1 MPCSAQLVVF
11 LVATDPI
18 LCATL
23 LVAMTLGAMCCG
35 DNFCCALTATRS
47 LTCWGGYSF
56 TIPSGTYKAVAC
68 YGKAGVAVDDSDQ
81 IASCFGDSG
90 YGVEGCSTG
99 VAVQDVSCGFWGC
112 CAVLPSGSVSCW
124 GASTVYGANSR
135 PTYSDCESR
144 YGASSCSSV
153 AIGLD
158 SLKPAGTYTTVA
170 CGGKRAGH
178 FCCVQGA
185 GGSASCFGAG
195 SSDYTPSSVPS
206 TAFYQLSCG
215 TDFCCGLTSAGAM
228 QCWGN
233 LNYDS
238 GGGSDIPAT
247 LSGPYTQVA
256 CGNFAM
262 YALDAAGAIT
272 AYGRIFS
279 SSVGP
284 IPAGTSTIGVPS
296 ATFGTLPTNG
306 GFGHACAAYVQH
318 DAAITTARAAACWG
332 ADYSNQV
339 TNAPSSLVGRASTYL
354 YPAAL
359 GDFCHPHPF
368 LAFPCCPPPPKDCSL
383 LPNHCPS
390 RTTRICGISA
400 PCLHI
405 ATARRE
411 AGGLGCSLA
420 RQRCSGHY
428 AARHGD
434 HHASSWACCLVTRV
448 NTGLSAATAVAS
460 LSLKP
465 ATFFFFK

>member
-1 MPCSAQLVVF
+1 
-11 LVATDPI
+11 
-18 LCATL
+18 
-23 LVAMTLGAMCCG
+23 MTLGAMCCG
-35 DNFCCALTATRS
+35 DNFCCALTTSRS
-47 LTCWGGYSF
+47 LTCWGGHKF
-56 TIPSGTYKAVAC
+56 TVPSGTYKAVAC

-90 YGVEGCSTG
+90 YGSEGCSTG

-124 GASTVYGANSR
+124 GASTVYGTNSR
-135 PTYSDCESR
+135 PTYSECESQ
-144 YGASSCSSV
+144 YGASSCSAV

-158 SLKPAGTYTTVA
+158 SLKPVGTYTTVA

-185 GGSASCFGAG
+185 SGSASCFGAG
-195 SSDYTPSSVPS
+195 SPGAGSDYTPSGAPS
-206 TAFYQLSCG
+206 TAFHQLACG
-215 TDFCCGLTSAGAM
+215 TDFCCGLSSAGAI

-284 IPAGTSTIGVPS
+284 VPAGTSTIGVPS

-306 GFGHACAAYVQH
+306 GFGHACAAYVEH

-332 ADYSNQV
+332 ADYSKQV
-339 TNAPSSLVGRASTYL
+339 TNAPMSLVATASTYL

-359 GDFCHPHPF
+359 GDFCRPHPF
-368 LAFPCCPPPPKDCSL
+368 LAVPCCPLPPRDFSL
-383 LPNHCPS
+383 LPNHCPLTHHQDPWHPRPPRPHRHRPTPRS
-390 RTTRICGISA
+390 RRTRPQPRSA
-400 PCLHI
+400 AVRWALCCSS
-405 ATARRE
+405 RRPPRFFV
-411 AGGLGCSLA
+411 GSLS
-420 RQRCSGHY
+420 RRVC
-428 AARHGD
+428 HGT
-434 HHASSWACCLVTRV
+434 S
-448 NTGLSAATAVAS
+448 TGLQWSPRGARSAAKAVQGQGRHAREG
-460 LSLKP
+460 LSKN
-465 ATFFFFK
+465 